1 MYYATN
7 TNEVSLDPSDW
18 ESVRK
23 LGHRMVEDMVS
34 YLQGLRDRP
43 VWREIPDE
51 VRKELD
57 RPVPRVPEGA
67 EKAYE
72 DFLNYVQP
80 YPHGNHHPR
89 FWGWVNGTGMPLAAL
104 AEMLAATLNSNVAGG
119 ENSAVL
125 VEEQVLKWM
134 KGLLGFAQES
144 SGLLVS
150 GGSMANFVGLAVAIN
165 AKAECD
171 VAADGLTA
179 VPRKMVLYASNQTHS
194 SVEKA
199 VRLLGL
205 GSNALRKIQV
215 DDTFAIDIEVLE
227 EAIARDRAA
236 GLHPFCIVG
245 NAGTTNTGAFDN
257 LDRLADVSQRE
268 DLWLHVDG
276 AFGALAALS
285 PTLKKLT
292 SGMER
297 ADSLAF
303 DLHKWMYMPYEVG
316 GVLVRDSE
324 AHRNTFAVSADYLS
338 LTEGG
343 IAGDRSWFSEYGLQ
357 LSRGFRAL
365 KVWMALKEHGVEKFG
380 RVIEQNVDQARYLAR
395 LVEESPDL
403 ELLAPVTLN
412 VVCFRFKGPTYCRD
426 DELNELNSDLLIKL
440 QESGVAAPSHTVIGG
455 KFALRVANTNHRTRK
470 DDFFVLVRE
479 VERLGR
485 ELVNTHPTV
494 FCATEKTASSWD
506 NWKPPGRGAVG
517 VKGLR

>member
-1 MYYATN
+1 
-7 TNEVSLDPSDW
+7 
-18 ESVRK
+18 
-23 LGHRMVEDMVS
+23 
-34 YLQGLRDRP
+34 
-43 VWREIPDE
+43 
-51 VRKELD
+51 
-57 RPVPRVPEGA
+57 
-67 EKAYE
+67 
-72 DFLNYVQP
+72 
-80 YPHGNHHPR
+80 
-89 FWGWVNGTGMPLAAL
+89 
-104 AEMLAATLNSNVAGG
+104 
-119 ENSAVL
+119 
-125 VEEQVLKWM
+125 
-134 KGLLGFAQES
+134 
-144 SGLLVS
+144 
-150 GGSMANFVGLAVAIN
+150 
-165 AKAECD
+165 
-171 VAADGLTA
+171 
-179 VPRKMVLYASNQTHS
+179 
-194 SVEKA
+194 
-199 VRLLGL
+199 
-205 GSNALRKIQV
+205 
-215 DDTFAIDIEVLE
+215 
-227 EAIARDRAA
+227 
-236 GLHPFCIVG
+236 
-245 NAGTTNTGAFDN
+245 
-257 LDRLADVSQRE
+257 VSQRE
-268 DLWLHVDG
+268 GLWLHVDG

-303 DLHKWMYMPYEVG
+303 DLHKWMYLPYEVG

-470 DDFFVLVRE
+470 DDFFVMVRE

>member
-7 TNEVSLDPSDW
+7 TNEVTLDPSDW

-34 YLQGLRDRP
+34 YLQSMRDRP
-43 VWREIPDE
+43 VWRQIPDE

-134 KGLLGFAQES
+134 KGLFGFAQES

-199 VRLLGL
+199 VKLLGL
-205 GSNALRKIQV
+205 GSNALHKIQV
-215 DDTFAIDIEVLE
+215 DDTFAVDIEALE

-236 GLHPFCIVG
+236 GLHPF
-245 NAGTTNTGAFDN
+245 
-257 LDRLADVSQRE
+257 
-268 DLWLHVDG
+268 
-276 AFGALAALS
+276 
-285 PTLKKLT
+285 
-292 SGMER
+292 
-297 ADSLAF
+297 
-303 DLHKWMYMPYEVG
+303 
-316 GVLVRDSE
+316 
-324 AHRNTFAVSADYLS
+324 
-338 LTEGG
+338 
-343 IAGDRSWFSEYGLQ
+343 
-357 LSRGFRAL
+357 
-365 KVWMALKEHGVEKFG
+365 
-380 RVIEQNVDQARYLAR
+380 
-395 LVEESPDL
+395 
-403 ELLAPVTLN
+403 
-412 VVCFRFKGPTYCRD
+412 
-426 DELNELNSDLLIKL
+426 
-440 QESGVAAPSHTVIGG
+440 
-455 KFALRVANTNHRTRK
+455 
-470 DDFFVLVRE
+470 
-479 VERLGR
+479 
-485 ELVNTHPTV
+485 
-494 FCATEKTASSWD
+494 
-506 NWKPPGRGAVG
+506 
-517 VKGLR
+517 

>member
-1 MYYATN
+1 
-7 TNEVSLDPSDW
+7 
-18 ESVRK
+18 
-23 LGHRMVEDMVS
+23 
-34 YLQGLRDRP
+34 
-43 VWREIPDE
+43 
-51 VRKELD
+51 
-57 RPVPRVPEGA
+57 
-67 EKAYE
+67 
-72 DFLNYVQP
+72 
-80 YPHGNHHPR
+80 
-89 FWGWVNGTGMPLAAL
+89 
-104 AEMLAATLNSNVAGG
+104 
-119 ENSAVL
+119 
-125 VEEQVLKWM
+125 
-134 KGLLGFAQES
+134 
-144 SGLLVS
+144 
-150 GGSMANFVGLAVAIN
+150 MANFVGLAVAIN

-268 DLWLHVDG
+268 GLWLHVDG